1 MLEFFA
7 NLEPCLIRLEAC
19 AGAHYWARELMKLG
33 HEVRLMSPQFVK
45 PYVGHPSADGREI
58 SWESPLP
65 SDMTQL
71 LEALYEDARGFR
83 SGTRPP

>member
-1 MLEFFA
+1 MAHLRM
-7 NLEPCLIRLEAC
+7 PIVGDPVYGGRLLLLP
-19 AGAHYWARELMKLG
+19 GATPALNRALQGFKRQALHAS
-33 HEVRLMSPQFVK
+33 RLRLL
-45 PYVGHPSADGREI
+45 HPSAGREMI
-58 SWESPLP
+58 WESPLP